1 MTTVEHENPDTTAE
15 TDSNSPDLD
24 MRVLQLATSRRSFF
38 QNQVQVLEAQGVE
51 CETLIVPRPR
61 EGGRGPRE
69 YLSYYLQTLGRGI
82 EDFDLVHVNYGLI
95 GPLALAQPTRPVV
108 FTPWGSDMMGSNWLR
123 HISDFTAQRSDAVI
137 SPSKSISRLL
147 DVPHEYIPFGIDT
160 DLFSPIDRETAREKV
175 GWPMDTDER
184 IVLFPYD
191 PERPVKN
198 YALAERV
205 VSRVP
210 DATLK
215 TVSGVPY
222 EEMPTYMSAS
232 DALLVTSEHE
242 SGPMTVCEAAATNLP
257 VVSRDVGFV
266 TDVLG
271 EVDQSAIAN
280 TEAELVSSLTG
291 ILSTGERSNGRSTI
305 DRYSLDTLGRELVRV
320 YQKVLN

>member
-1 MTTVEHENPDTTAE
+1 MTTVEHKNPDTTGE

-24 MRVLQLATSRRSFF
+24 IRVLQLATSRRSFF
-38 QNQVQVLEAQGVE
+38 QNQVRVLEAQGVE

-82 EDFDLVHVNYGLI
+82 EDFDIVHANYGLI

-108 FTPWGSDMMGSNWLR
+108 FTIWGSDMMGSNWLE
-123 HISDFTAQRSDAVI
+123 HITRFTAQRSDAVI
-137 SPSKSISRLL
+137 SPSKSISSLL

-175 GWPMDTDER
+175 GWRTDTDER

-191 PERPVKN
+191 PERAVKN
-198 YALAERV
+198 HALAERV

-222 EEMPTYMSAS
+222 EEMPDYMSAS

-242 SGPMTVCEAAATNLP
+242 SGPMTVCEAVATDLP

-266 TDVLG
+266 TDVLDG
-271 EVDQSAIAN
+271 VDQSAIAN
-280 TEAELVSSLTG
+280 TESELVSSLTD